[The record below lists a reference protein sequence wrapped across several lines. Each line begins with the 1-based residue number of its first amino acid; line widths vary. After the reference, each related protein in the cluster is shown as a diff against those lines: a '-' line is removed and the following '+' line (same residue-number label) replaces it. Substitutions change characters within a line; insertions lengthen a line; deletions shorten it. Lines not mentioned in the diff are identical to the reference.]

1 MIKIINKIYNLKG
14 IILTIVLI
22 TLSILFEYIK
32 RVVFKHSGIY
42 DISTYSNMGHISIKN
57 NFLIKT
63 GVSIILF
70 IINLIAIK
78 YS

>member
-1 MIKIINKIYNLKG
+1 MFLKKDNKK
-14 IILTIVLI
+14 T
-22 TLSILFEYIK
+22 E
-32 RVVFKHSGIY
+32 
-42 DISTYSNMGHISIKN
+42 D
-57 NFLIKT
+57 NFLIKI